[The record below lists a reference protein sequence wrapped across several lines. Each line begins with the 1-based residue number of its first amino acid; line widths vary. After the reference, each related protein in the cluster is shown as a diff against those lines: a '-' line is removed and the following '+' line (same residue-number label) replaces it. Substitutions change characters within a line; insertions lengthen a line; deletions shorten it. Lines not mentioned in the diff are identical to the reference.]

1 MWIMGSIGEMEVNDE
16 TSVSPLSILISV
28 VDEREVPDRRSLL
41 RRNFGKLSLNE
52 KGMDPEP
59 FGLRGM

>member
-28 VDEREVPDRRSLL
+28 VDEREVLDRWSLL
-41 RRNFGKLSLNE
+41 RRNFGKLSLN
-52 KGMDPEP
+52 GY
-59 FGLRGM
+59 